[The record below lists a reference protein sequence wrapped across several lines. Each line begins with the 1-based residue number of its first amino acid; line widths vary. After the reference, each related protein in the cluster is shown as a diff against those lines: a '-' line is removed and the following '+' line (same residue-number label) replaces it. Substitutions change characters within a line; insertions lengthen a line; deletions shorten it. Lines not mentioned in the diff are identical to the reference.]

1 MTADLAFGLAL
12 VVGCLLW
19 VAAFV
24 AREVMGERLAR
35 KAADEIRADMEWTD
49 ASWVERF
56 AQMPEH
62 KQIEGANRLLAAIR
76 EQQAEEAR
84 ALRSATP
91 IYDDLVVEK
100 FKADL
105 DSWGQQ

>member
-24 AREVMGERLAR
+24 VRELVGERR
-35 KAADEIRADMEWTD
+35 VQRAE
-49 ASWVERF
+49 AEWVEQFKR
-56 AQMPEH
+56 MPEH